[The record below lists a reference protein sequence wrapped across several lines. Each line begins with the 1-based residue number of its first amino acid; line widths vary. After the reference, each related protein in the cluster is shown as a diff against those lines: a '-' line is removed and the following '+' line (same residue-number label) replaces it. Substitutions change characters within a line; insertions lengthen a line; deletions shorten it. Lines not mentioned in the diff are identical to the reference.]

1 MTTPP
6 LIGRSAPALVDELG
20 TLTAILDNQRATVIR
35 KVTGLSDEQ
44 GRSRP
49 VWPST
54 MTPMGLVKHLAAV
67 ERWWFS
73 IDFAARDV
81 APPWPEGTTQ
91 KFDGFELSDSDT
103 MARVIQSYVE
113 ECAASRQVIAA
124 AQNLDAHAKQPPG
137 QPFNLRF
144 AIVHLIEETA
154 RHNGHLDLMREAID
168 GSTGE

>member
-6 LIGRSAPALVDELG
+6 LIGRNAPALVDELG
-20 TLTAILDNQRATVIR
+20 TLTAILDNQRATVIG
-35 KVTGLSDEQ
+35 KVTGLSDAQ

-91 KFDGFELSDSDT
+91 NFDGFEFSGSDT
-103 MARVIQSYVE
+103 MARAIQRGGVGRLAPGDRG
-113 ECAASRQVIAA
+113 CAEPGLTRQAA
-124 AQNLDAHAKQPPG
+124 AGPAVQSTVRDGPHDRGDGPPQRSSGPHA
-137 QPFNLRF
+137 
-144 AIVHLIEETA
+144 
-154 RHNGHLDLMREAID
+154 
-168 GSTGE
+168 